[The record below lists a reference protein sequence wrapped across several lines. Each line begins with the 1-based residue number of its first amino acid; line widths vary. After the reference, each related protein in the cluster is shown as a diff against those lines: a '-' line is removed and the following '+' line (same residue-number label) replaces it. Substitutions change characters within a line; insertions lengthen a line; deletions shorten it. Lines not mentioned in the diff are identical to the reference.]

1 MQRQFAFRTVDLRL
15 QRAGGWRVWLGMAL
29 AGAAA
34 AALLLTFGI
43 ILLVLLPV
51 FLVAAALGR
60 WWLGRE
66 LKKAAQARSA
76 QTRST
81 SPADVIE
88 GHYEV
93 IEPAPRPGQGWGPRR

>member
-1 MQRQFAFRTVDLRL
+1 MQRQFAFRTIDLRT
-15 QRAGGWRVWLGMAL
+15 QRPGGWRVWLGLAL
-29 AGAAA
+29 AGAAMM
-34 AALLLTFGI
+34 ALLLIFGVV
-43 ILLVLLPV
+43 LLVLLPI

-76 QTRST
+76 P
-81 SPADVIE
+81 PAGVIE

-93 IEPAPRPGQGWGPRR
+93 VEQPPHPGQGWGPRR